1 MSCTLEERLEAVRA
15 YRGGRRK
22 TWRDDDVRALIDAR
36 LAGWSEARV
45 GLAVGMS
52 ASGVGSVVRRRSTS
66 AERAAL
72 AGQNAYERETERL
85 ERLRDIRFRAAL
97 NYEAA
102 QSGIPVDQIFNP
114 SAKEPFVCARKRVVQ
129 SAMSTPKR
137 PYQRRGKTLVTSKWL
152 ERRTGFDHSTIL
164 HAQKS
169 IDREAYEAQVASR
182 QKWGW

>member
-1 MSCTLEERLEAVRA
+1 MSCTLEERLEAARV
-15 YRGGRRK
+15 YRDGKSR
-22 TWRDDDVRALIDAR
+22 TWREQDVRALIDAR
-36 LAGWSEARV
+36 LAGWTLSEIGALA
-45 GLAVGMS
+45 GATANAVGW
-52 ASGVGSVVRRRSTS
+52 VIRRRCSVE
-66 AERAAL
+66 ERAAI
-72 AGQNAYERETERL
+72 AAIPADDVQNERL

-169 IDREAYEAQVASR
+169 IDREAYEAQAASR